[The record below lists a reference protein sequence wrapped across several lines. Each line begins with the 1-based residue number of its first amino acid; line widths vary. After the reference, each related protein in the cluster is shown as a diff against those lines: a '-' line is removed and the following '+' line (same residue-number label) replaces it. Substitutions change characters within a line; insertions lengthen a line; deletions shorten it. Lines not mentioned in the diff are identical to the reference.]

1 MKTLTFDVM
10 LNGRFIC
17 TLFYKYCPL
26 FPIDSEELVKFVLE
40 KRPTL
45 KESLFVS
52 LLVQIEY
59 LCTHKQK

>member
-1 MKTLTFDVM
+1 M

-26 FPIDSEELVKFVLE
+26 IDSEELVKFVLE

-45 KESLFVS
+45 KGKPFR
-52 LLVQIEY
+52 IAF
-59 LCTHKQK
+59 